1 MLTLDLP
8 GHGRSEM
15 PANGTFSIDL
25 FARAVE
31 AVRAEAGAE
40 KVVLVGHSMG
50 ALVVG
55 HYARLFPQRLAA
67 LVAVDGPLPLQP
79 AAASQSEPAAAE
91 KPPEQAAP
99 AALPPLGGPEG
110 LQGREKM
117 IRMMFTPHTPSRLQ
131 ERILDMMLK
140 APEATAVGAMA
151 AMSDPVWSD
160 KVIAVPVLAVLADKG
175 LPPATPQMKS
185 MLPDLE
191 VTRMKGSGHFLM
203 MERPAEFNALLDG
216 FLRRIGF

>member
-1 MLTLDLP
+1 
-8 GHGRSEM
+8 
-15 PANGTFSIDL
+15 
-25 FARAVE
+25 
-31 AVRAEAGAE
+31 
-40 KVVLVGHSMG
+40 
-50 ALVVG
+50 
-55 HYARLFPQRLAA
+55 
-67 LVAVDGPLPLQP
+67 
-79 AAASQSEPAAAE
+79 
-91 KPPEQAAP
+91 
-99 AALPPLGGPEG
+99 
-110 LQGREKM
+110 
-117 IRMMFTPHTPSRLQ
+117 
-131 ERILDMMLK
+131 
-140 APEATAVGAMA
+140 MA